1 LAENKD
7 TMVDQGLEQMKEDTK
22 QVREILKSARI
33 SPTQKRVLSWPQD
46 LLLKHYALIVY
57 KASSLSSKERQLV
70 TERIGYKLGKEHITP
85 EQVSGAVNEL
95 TEYLE
100 NKLKEKL
107 DDSSSK

>member
-1 LAENKD
+1 MEVNKQD
-7 TMVDQGLEQMKEDTK
+7 IDQARKMLK
-22 QVREILKSARI
+22 QAKMT
-33 SPTQKRVLSWPQD
+33 PTQQRILSFPED

-70 TERIGYKLGKEHITP
+70 TERIGYKIGKGHVTP

-100 NKLKEKL
+100 NKLKDKL
-107 DDSSSK
+107 DDSSNK

>member
-1 LAENKD
+1 MEVNKQD
-7 TMVDQGLEQMKEDTK
+7 LDQAKEMLQQAKMT
-22 QVREILKSARI
+22 
-33 SPTQKRVLSWPQD
+33 PTQKRILSFPED

-85 EQVSGAVNEL
+85 EQISEAVNEL

-107 DDSSSK
+107 DDSSAK